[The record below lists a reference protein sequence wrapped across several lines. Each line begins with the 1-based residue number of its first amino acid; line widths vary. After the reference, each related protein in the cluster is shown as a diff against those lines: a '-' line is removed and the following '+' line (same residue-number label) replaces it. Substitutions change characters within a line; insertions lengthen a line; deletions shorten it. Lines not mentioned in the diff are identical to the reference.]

1 MNDISSAVRTLA
13 CQLVELE
20 SGQDK
25 GTGEASGSAVQACEK
40 LREPLAQ
47 LMGVGG
53 YYSLMSRALA
63 IARAEHA
70 SLAAVRVLPDGTL
83 KGLEN
88 SGEVQ
93 EASVAIMAQLLGLL
107 VVFIGQPLALSLVRE
122 NWPEARTIELQENE
136 GGRP

>member
-1 MNDISSAVRTLA
+1 MNDISPAVRALA
-13 CQLVELE
+13 RQLVELE

-25 GTGEASGSAVQACEK
+25 GTGKASRSAVRACEK

-63 IARAEHA
+63 IARAEHP
-70 SLAAVRVLPDGTL
+70 SLATVRVLPDGALT
-83 KGLEN
+83 GLEN
-88 SGEVQ
+88 SGQVQ
-93 EASVAIMAQLLGLL
+93 EAAVAIMSRLLGLL
-107 VVFIGQPLALSLVRE
+107 VVFIGEPLALGLVQE